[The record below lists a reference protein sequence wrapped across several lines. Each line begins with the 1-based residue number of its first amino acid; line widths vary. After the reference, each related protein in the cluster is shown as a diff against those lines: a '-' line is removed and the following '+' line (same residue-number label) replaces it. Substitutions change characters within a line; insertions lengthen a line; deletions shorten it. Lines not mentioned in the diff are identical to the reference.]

1 MGSFFFFRVWR
12 PWVGGSAKCAG
23 TGLPTSTA
31 YWRASR
37 EEGWV
42 LLQIRPVQ
50 MARMIGKDGVVL
62 RSSVEQAIPRERPAV
77 AFGFEYS
84 TMPGWGRSMWCG
96 WSTPGGGGAGTG
108 GSSSSSWVFGGA
120 EGVLGGWVVR
130 GAGGGSSTS
139 SWVFRGAEGV
149 LCGWVEGGAVG
160 AASSSADAAAAASS
174 SMVDVS
180 RVVCSAAE
188 RRGLVISGV
197 VSQPRPGRLP

>member
-50 MARMIGKDGVVL
+50 MARMIGKDGEVL
-62 RSSVEQAIPRERPAV
+62 RSSVEQAIPRVRPAV

-96 WSTPGGGGAGTG
+96 WSTPGGGVPVPVVRRLRLGCSRVQRGC
-108 GSSSSSWVFGGA
+108 WV
-120 EGVLGGWVVR
+120 GGWWEVR
-130 GAGGGSSTS
+130 
-139 SWVFRGAEGV
+139 AEVRRPRLGCSGV
-149 LCGWVEGGAVG
+149 
-160 AASSSADAAAAASS
+160 
-174 SMVDVS
+174 
-180 RVVCSAAE
+180 
-188 RRGLVISGV
+188 RRGCCVGGWKGVQLV
-197 VSQPRPGRLP
+197 QLRRRPMLLRLPLLQW

>member
-1 MGSFFFFRVWR
+1 MRCVRGGSIGCRRWVPSSFFGC
-12 PWVGGSAKCAG
+12 GGP
-23 TGLPTSTA
+23 GLGGRLSVQVQVYLTSTA

-50 MARMIGKDGVVL
+50 MARMIGKDGEVL
-62 RSSVEQAIPRERPAV
+62 RSSVEQAIPRVRPAV

-120 EGVLGGWVVR
+120 EGVLRGLVVG
-130 GAGGGSSTS
+130 GAGGGSSSS
-139 SWVFRGAEGV
+139 SWVFRGAEGCCV
-149 LCGWVEGGAVG
+149 GGWWEVQSVQLRRR
-160 AASSSADAAAAASS
+160 
-174 SMVDVS
+174 SM
-180 RVVCSAAE
+180 
-188 RRGLVISGV
+188 LL
-197 VSQPRPGRLP
+197 RLPLLRR